1 VANDQKQNGDSRG
14 LGEAKASKLGAAA
27 LLLGASVLLSR
38 VIGFFRD
45 IALAYQVGAGAET
58 DAFYTAFF
66 VPDILNYLLAGG
78 ALAIAFIPLYNR
90 VRRQDGEA
98 AGDEMLSTV
107 LGTLGAL
114 VVVATLALWLAAPQ
128 LIAQLFPDFAP
139 DVQALT
145 VRLTRIVLPAQIF
158 FVTGGLLRAVL
169 MAHGRFGAQAAA
181 PLVYNGATIAGGL
194 ITGTV
199 EGFAWGV
206 LAGAF
211 IGNWLLPI
219 VEITR
224 VKSLRVRIA
233 PFDDHFRAYLV
244 LALPL
249 MLGVSLTTVDEW
261 YEKFFGAK
269 LAMGTVAQLGFAR
282 KLMMAPVAIVGQAVA
297 AAALPVLSR
306 YYAENREDQLN
317 DLLNRALVNSAGL
330 AMLAA
335 GGFYVFAMPI
345 VEVVYQHGRFDADA
359 AFGVGLLLGILSL
372 AVPGWVIQ
380 QIGVRAFYARE
391 EMWRPMLLGTGLA
404 LAAFPAYYVLG
415 YHLGAEG
422 LAWAGVGA
430 ISVNALATVVWAQS
444 RFGGPSLSQFAKG
457 LLRSGC
463 VTLVAAVAAGVAVQA
478 IEIPGG
484 AWGLLAVGGGIYV
497 VVALV
502 LGRLVGE
509 AAVCNVILSRVMK
522 RTESEPAP

>member
-1 VANDQKQNGDSRG
+1 MANDQNRNGDSRG

-90 VRRQDGEA
+90 VRRQNGEA

-114 VVVATLALWLAAPQ
+114 VVVATLALWLAAPH
-128 LIAQLFPDFAP
+128 LIAQLFPNFAP

-224 VKSLRVRIA
+224 
-233 PFDDHFRAYLV
+233 AYLV

-317 DLLNRALVNSAGL
+317 DLLNRTLVNSTGL

-359 AFGVGLLLGILSL
+359 ASGVGLLLGILSL

-415 YHLGAEG
+415 NGLGAEG

-457 LLRSGC
+457 LLRSGS
-463 VTLVAAVAAGVAVQA
+463 VTLVAAVAALGNMLVVSDFESVLFVAVPLPQEVA
-478 IEIPGG
+478 I
-484 AWGLLAVGGGIYV
+484 AVEDESFHLTS
-497 VVALV
+497 ALQ
-502 LGRLVGE
+502 RFPLVF
-509 AAVCNVILSRVMK
+509 
-522 RTESEPAP
+522 